1 MNFEVP
7 NLRESLELVRK
18 AERRVDSQLLKIE
31 SRLMLMVPDTT
42 LSIDEEE
49 DGLKVKYQKKLQ
61 KILKT
66 KE

>member
-1 MNFEVP
+1 
-7 NLRESLELVRK
+7 VRK

-31 SRLMLMVPDTT
+31 SRLMLMVPDTS

>member
-1 MNFEVP
+1 VP

-31 SRLMLMVPDTT
+31 SRLMLMVPDTS

-49 DGLKVKYQKKLQ
+49 DGLKVKY
-61 KILKT
+61 
-66 KE
+66 

>member
-1 MNFEVP
+1 M
-7 NLRESLELVRK
+7 
-18 AERRVDSQLLKIE
+18 I
-31 SRLMLMVPDTT
+31 PDTT